1 LACGNISNCVAGLTE
16 ILLQISPYRKVTSA
30 GGDLPKKTHNYKQL
44 IKMATYKAD
53 TVYSY
58 KKGKGGA
65 SGSNAR
71 TTFVVYAKNESDVI
85 EAIKKKHLNP
95 PGIEITIKKL
105 DWK

>member
-1 LACGNISNCVAGLTE
+1 LCWGAEGDI
-16 ILLQISPYRKVTSA
+16 LQINLYRKVTSA
-30 GGDLPKKTHNYKQL
+30 GGDLSENTHNYKQL
-44 IKMATYKAD
+44 IKMPTYKAD

-65 SGSNAR
+65 SASNAR
-71 TTFVVYAKNESDVI
+71 TTFVVYAKNESDVV

-105 DWK
+105 HWK

>member
-1 LACGNISNCVAGLTE
+1 M
-16 ILLQISPYRKVTSA
+16 P
-30 GGDLPKKTHNYKQL
+30 
-44 IKMATYKAD
+44 TYKAD

-65 SGSNAR
+65 SGSNAQ
-71 TTFVVYAKNESDVI
+71 TTFVVYGKNESDVI